1 MAEVEFQNGYIN
13 YSEKGN
19 GNAVVFLHGFLES
32 KEMWDDFSEILSKD
46 YHIIC
51 IDLPGFGETKIF
63 REIHSMKFMAE
74 AVKKVLDDLDI
85 RKCVMVGHSMGGYIT
100 LEFLKLFPEYLKGI
114 VMFHSHAAEDI
125 EETRVNRDRMIKIV
139 EDDRKG
145 FITQFISDLFAPEN
159 IGKHKNQIKQLIEKS
174 HQTRKEGIIAAL
186 KGMKERTDKSDLLS
200 ETEIPVK
207 YILGKKDSRIPLE
220 EVLKQIV
227 LPVHSE
233 VMILGDVGHMGFIE
247 AKGKILKTL
256 KYFLHNC
263 YSE

>member
-1 MAEVEFQNGYIN
+1 MAEVKFQGGFIN
-13 YSEKGN
+13 YSEKGE

-32 KEMWDDFSEILSKD
+32 KEIWDDYSEILSKE
-46 YHIIC
+46 YKVIC

-74 AVKKVLDDLDI
+74 AVKTVLVNLDI
-85 RKCVMVGHSMGGYIT
+85 KECLMVGHSMGGYVT

-114 VMFHSHAAEDI
+114 VMFHSHAADDNKKAK
-125 EETRVNRDRMIKIV
+125 VNRDRMIKIV
-139 EDDRKG
+139 EEDRKG

-159 IGKHKNQIKQLIEKS
+159 TEKHKKQIKQLIEKS
-174 HQTRKEGIIAAL
+174 NQTKNEGIIAAL
-186 KGMKERTDKSDLLS
+186 KGMKERTDKLDLLS

-220 EVLKQIV
+220 RAIKQIV

-247 AKGKILKTL
+247 AREKTLKAL

-263 YSE
+263 YS